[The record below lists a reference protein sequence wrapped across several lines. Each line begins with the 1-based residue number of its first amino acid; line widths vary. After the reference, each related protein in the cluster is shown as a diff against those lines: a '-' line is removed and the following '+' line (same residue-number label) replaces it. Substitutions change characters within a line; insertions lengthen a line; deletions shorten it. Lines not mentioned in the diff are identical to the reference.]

1 MPEYGKISISGY
13 DYHLPPERIAQYP
26 LPERDSSKLLISG
39 PDGTTEDV
47 FCNLHH
53 HLHDHGT
60 LVFNN
65 TRVIRARILF
75 RKETGTTIEIFCLE
89 PVYPAAEISTA
100 FHAGPGTEWKTLVGN
115 LKRWKS
121 DKISLHSTRDEIDVL
136 LTAELREKY
145 DDGTARVRFEW
156 QPAGLS
162 FGSVLEIIGN
172 VPLPPYIRRKPVAS
186 DISRYQTIYAT
197 HEGSV
202 AAPTA
207 GLHFT
212 GTVMQNLMK
221 KDIRRVEVTLHV
233 GAGTFRNVSADHVN
247 EHRMHQEAIHVTTEA
262 IEKLINQSETGTIAV
277 GTTAAR
283 TLESLYWIG
292 YQVYRNPREL
302 PEALDQWV
310 PYEQETRNFPPAA
323 DALEALLLALKKRN
337 LSAYQG
343 TTRLMI
349 IPGYQFRIL
358 NGLITNFHIPRSTLL
373 LLVAALIGDRWKSA
387 YQYALDHH
395 FRFLSYGDACLFYP
409 DRVK

>member
-1 MPEYGKISISGY
+1 MPEFGNISISAY
-13 DYHLPPERIAQYP
+13 EYHLPAERIAQYP
-26 LPERDSSKLLISG
+26 LPERDNSKLLVSG
-39 PDGTTEDV
+39 PDGITEDH
-47 FCNLHH
+47 FFNLHYY
-53 HLHDHGT
+53 LPEHGN

-75 RKETGTTIEIFCLE
+75 RKETGTAIEIFCLE
-89 PVYPAAEISTA
+89 PVYPSAEISTA

-115 LKRWKS
+115 IKRWKTGT
-121 DKISLHSTRDEIDVL
+121 ISLRSSRDDTEVL

-145 DDGTARVRFEW
+145 NDGTARVRFEW
-156 QPAGLS
+156 QPDGLS
-162 FGSVLEIIGN
+162 FGSMLDIIGN
-172 VPLPPYIRRKPVAS
+172 VPLPPYIRRKPVDS
-186 DISRYQTIYAT
+186 DIIRYQTIYAT
-197 HEGSV
+197 KEGSV

-212 GTVMQNLMK
+212 DRVMQNLTK
-221 KDIRRVEVTLHV
+221 KEIRPVEVTLHV
-233 GAGTFRNVSADHVN
+233 GAGTFRNVSTCNVS

-262 IEKLINQSETGTIAV
+262 IEKLINLTGRSTIAV

-292 YQVYRNPREL
+292 CQVYRNPLNL
-302 PEALDQWV
+302 PETLEQWF
-310 PYEQETRNFPPAA
+310 PYEQENKDLPPAE
-323 DALEALLLALKKRN
+323 DALEALLRALKERH

-349 IPGYQFRIL
+349 IPGYQFRIM
-358 NGLITNFHIPRSTLL
+358 NGLITNFHIPGSTLL

-387 YQYALDHH
+387 YRYALDHD

-409 DRVK
+409 DRLK